1 MRLPQ
6 GVLRQGVVAGLI
18 AAGVVALWFLIF
30 DLIAREPFYTPAT
43 LGSVFFFGARSPAE
57 VQFAFL
63 PIFVYTLFHLAAFIV
78 LGLIGAAFFIGA
90 ERERTL
96 IIGFALVLVTH
107 IPLFVGLLRLLGEW
121 VLESIGFW
129 QVVIGAILGA
139 ATLVFLLSKAH
150 PGIVGSL
157 GNPNLEDPH

>member
-6 GVLRQGVVAGLI
+6 GVMRQGVVAGLI

-30 DLIAREPFYTPAT
+30 DLIAREPLYTPAT
-43 LGSVFFFGARSPAE
+43 LGSVFFFGARSPEE
-57 VQFAFL
+57 VQFSFL
-63 PIFVYTLFHLAAFIV
+63 PIFIYTLVHLAAFIL

-96 IIGFALVLVTH
+96 IIGFALVLVTQ
-107 IPLFVGLLRLLGEW
+107 IPLFLGLLRLLGEW

-129 QVVIGAILGA
+129 QVLIGAVLGA

-157 GNPNLEDPH
+157 KDQNLEDPH